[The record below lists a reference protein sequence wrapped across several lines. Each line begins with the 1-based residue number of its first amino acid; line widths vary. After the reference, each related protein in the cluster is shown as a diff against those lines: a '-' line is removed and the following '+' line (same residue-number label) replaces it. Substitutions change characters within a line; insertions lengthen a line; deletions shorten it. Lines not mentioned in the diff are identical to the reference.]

1 VSHRLPWDKRGSVRL
16 DQMPDTSPET
26 LKGLSDH
33 DLFRFVAG
41 YKPGTEPHLAG
52 QSEIKRHEPHLAGQ
66 SEIKRRENATAR
78 MAVGISI
85 LSLCVAIIA
94 LVSSWMGWSGR

>member
-41 YKPGTEPHLAG
+41 YKPGTDSPRSSVVLAWPWRSASPGAPKGNKNALKHGRYTAQAMEGRREIAALLRAMRALAG
-52 QSEIKRHEPHLAGQ
+52 SH
-66 SEIKRRENATAR
+66 
-78 MAVGISI
+78 
-85 LSLCVAIIA
+85 
-94 LVSSWMGWSGR
+94 

>member
-1 VSHRLPWDKRGSVRL
+1 
-16 DQMPDTSPET
+16 MPDNSPET

-33 DLFRFVAG
+33 DLFRYVAG
-41 YKPGTEPHLAG
+41 WKPGTEN
-52 QSEIKRHEPHLAGQ
+52 HLAGQ

-78 MAVGISI
+78 MALSISF
-85 LSLCVAIIA
+85 LSLGVAILA